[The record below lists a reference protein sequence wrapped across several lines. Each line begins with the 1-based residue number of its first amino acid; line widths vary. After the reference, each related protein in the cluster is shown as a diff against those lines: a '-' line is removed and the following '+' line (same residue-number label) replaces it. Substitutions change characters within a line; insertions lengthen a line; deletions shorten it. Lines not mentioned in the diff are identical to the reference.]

1 MDQILSGVPGV
12 LCYLDDILVT
22 GKDEEEHLR
31 NLDATLQRLRDYGLR
46 VRKDKCAFF
55 QSSIEY
61 LGHVIDAQ
69 GLHKAPS
76 KVKAI
81 LDAPVPQN
89 VRNIPQ
95 LAPLHPWDWPEEAW
109 HRIHV
114 DFAGPFEDRMFLVMV
129 DAHSKWPE
137 VAIMKST
144 TAGKTIEKLGEV
156 FSRFGSPLQL
166 VSDNGPQLVSQE
178 MTTFLQ
184 VNGVQHIRNT
194 PHATTKASPA
204 SLLMKRELRT
214 SFDLLRPPTTKEIV
228 QRQQE
233 RQVERR
239 GFKAKDR
246 EFNPGETVLARNYL
260 NGPKWVPAKVIA
272 QSGPVSYTVQTTED
286 TIWKRHADQLLS
298 SKAAPTEPTIVSGQD
313 LLLGENQSEHS
324 PPPRGSQ
331 APPQDPDVTNSKQM
345 CDETL
350 MQTTQLPTPESTAEH
365 KNGVNENQVE
375 SRYPTRERRAP
386 MRMNL

>member
-1 MDQILSGVPGV
+1 
-12 LCYLDDILVT
+12 
-22 GKDEEEHLR
+22 
-31 NLDATLQRLRDYGLR
+31 
-46 VRKDKCAFF
+46 
-55 QSSIEY
+55 
-61 LGHVIDAQ
+61 
-69 GLHKAPS
+69 
-76 KVKAI
+76 
-81 LDAPVPQN
+81 
-89 VRNIPQ
+89 
-95 LAPLHPWDWPEEAW
+95 
-109 HRIHV
+109 
-114 DFAGPFEDRMFLVMV
+114 MFLVMV

-184 VNGVQHIRNT
+184 VNGVQHIRSAPYHPSTNGLAERFVQTMKHALKASQGQGTLHQRLHSFLLSYRNT

-286 TIWKRHADQLLS
+286 AIWKRHADQLLS

-345 CDETL
+345 GDETL

>member
-1 MDQILSGVPGV
+1 MKHGDTGLPALLEKHGEVFNGELGSMKNITVKLNIKPDSKPKLMKARPVPYAIRPKV
-12 LCYLDDILVT
+12 EAD
-22 GKDEEEHLR
+22 
-31 NLDATLQRLRDYGLR
+31 LDAL
-46 VRKDKCAFF
+46 VNNK
-55 QSSIEY
+55 
-61 LGHVIDAQ
+61 
-69 GLHKAPS
+69 
-76 KVKAI
+76 
-81 LDAPVPQN
+81 

-184 VNGVQHIRNT
+184 VNGVQHIRSAPYHPSTNGLAERFVQTMKHALKASQGQGTLHQRLHSFLLSYRNT

-246 EFNPGETVLARNYL
+246 SLTRARL
-260 NGPKWVPAKVIA
+260 SWLG
-272 QSGPVSYTVQTTED
+272 TT
-286 TIWKRHADQLLS
+286 
-298 SKAAPTEPTIVSGQD
+298 
-313 LLLGENQSEHS
+313 
-324 PPPRGSQ
+324 
-331 APPQDPDVTNSKQM
+331 
-345 CDETL
+345 
-350 MQTTQLPTPESTAEH
+350 
-365 KNGVNENQVE
+365 
-375 SRYPTRERRAP
+375 
-386 MRMNL
+386 

>member
-1 MDQILSGVPGV
+1 MKHGDTGLPALLEKHGEVFNGELGSMKNITVKLNIKPDSKPKLMKARPVPYAIRPKV
-12 LCYLDDILVT
+12 EAD
-22 GKDEEEHLR
+22 
-31 NLDATLQRLRDYGLR
+31 LDAL
-46 VRKDKCAFF
+46 VNN
-55 QSSIEY
+55 
-61 LGHVIDAQ
+61 
-69 GLHKAPS
+69 
-76 KVKAI
+76 KV
-81 LDAPVPQN
+81 LEPVT
-89 VRNIPQ
+89 VS
-95 LAPLHPWDWPEEAW
+95 
-109 HRIHV
+109 
-114 DFAGPFEDRMFLVMV
+114 PFEDRMFLVMV

-156 FSRFGSPLQL
+156 FNRFGSPLQL

-184 VNGVQHIRNT
+184 VNGVQHI
-194 PHATTKASPA
+194 
-204 SLLMKRELRT
+204 
-214 SFDLLRPPTTKEIV
+214 RPPTTKEIV